1 MTDITDNILITT
13 SGDTASMATDYG
25 NAGTGFTNSHI
36 PISKIAWGD
45 LDNGYRTSLTN
56 PLPIQISGQT
66 GPLEVSITSSTGALT
81 NIKIRN
87 YGYIGATAGLEYI
100 AVSGNTTG
108 TQAVG
113 ISGWIQGVTNG
124 IPVIIA
130 TTGPS
135 NGDYSTGIH
144 LRGAMA
150 SDGASYGPTFGGT
163 FGTALGILVQGTS
176 AGATATVAG
185 EVFPGY
191 GFGVPIAVTAGRRLG
206 KDTDMITVTGDV
218 GTSREWTTS
227 VATDSIAVYGADATK
242 YVRANLYGSTLDS
255 SIIGTSGDALK
266 VAVVNGGITFSVTMG
281 ATIDVGVTASGGA
294 LRIQGTTGTWGDPVT
309 IRGEQAGA
317 VDVVST
323 AGLSTTI
330 SGTVTIDDND
340 ILQELKGTTGE
351 LIGGLKNIKTGTDQI
366 SAIRTDLKSGSVRTT
381 ISSITKP
388 ENLRAGNKKVLNDAT
403 SLHNGMEL
411 LTGVTIKN
419 LITSGTDVWVGSN
432 TIQSNPTNGY
442 LLEPGESI
450 YLEINNLKHIY
461 CRKDGDQSATLHYI
475 GT

>member
-1 MTDITDNILITT
+1 MADITDNILITT
-13 SGDTASMATDYG
+13 AGDTASMATDYG
-25 NAGTGFTNSHI
+25 NAGTGFSSAHI

-66 GPLEVSITSSTGALT
+66 GPLEVHLTSSTGAT
-81 NIKIRN
+81 ANIKIQN
-87 YGYIGATAGLEYI
+87 YGTLGDTAGLEYI

-108 TQAVG
+108 TKAVG

-176 AGATATVAG
+176 AGATAYVGG
-185 EVFPGY
+185 ETFPGY

-227 VATDSIAVYGADATK
+227 VATDSIAVYGADQTQ
-242 YVRANLYGSTLDS
+242 YIRANLYNGTGGSS
-255 SIIGTSGDALK
+255 CGFSGDALK
-266 VAVVNGGITFSVTMG
+266 VAVVNGGITFSVNVG
-281 ATIDVGVTASGGA
+281 ATVDIGVTAQGGA

-323 AGLSTTI
+323 AGLATTV
-330 SGTVTIDDND
+330 SGTVTIDDNE

-351 LIGGLKNIKTGTDQI
+351 LIGGLINIKKGTDQI

-381 ISSITKP
+381 VSSITKP
-388 ENLRAGNKKVLNDAT
+388 ENLRAGNKTVQNDT
-403 SLHNGMEL
+403 TNIHREMEL

-419 LITSGTDVWVGSN
+419 LITSDTDVYIGSS
-432 TIQSNPTNGY
+432 TLQSNPTSGY

-461 CRKDGDQSATLHYI
+461 CRKDGTGSASLHYI

>member
-1 MTDITDNILITT
+1 MTDITDNISITT
-13 SGDTASMATDYG
+13 SGGTASMATDFG

-36 PISKIAWGD
+36 PISKVVWGD
-45 LDNGYRTSLTN
+45 IDEGYRASLTN

-66 GPLEVSITSSTGALT
+66 GPLEVSITSSTGAT
-81 NIKIRN
+81 ANIKIQN
-87 YGYIGATAGLEYI
+87 YGSLGASAGLEYI
-100 AVSGNTTG
+100 AVSGNTLG
-108 TQAVG
+108 TKAVG

-150 SDGASYGPTFGGT
+150 SDGAGTTLGGT

-218 GTSREWTTS
+218 GTSRSWTTA
-227 VATDSIAVYGADATK
+227 VATDSIAVYGADQTQ
-242 YVRANLYGSTLDS
+242 YIRTNLYN
-255 SIIGTSGDALK
+255 GTGGASCGFSGDALK

-294 LRIQGTTGTWGDPVT
+294 LRIQGDPTQQIPVT

-317 VDVVST
+317 VDIVST
-323 AGLSTTI
+323 AGLATTV
-330 SGTVTIDDND
+330 SGTVTIDDGD

-351 LIGGLKNIKTGTDQI
+351 LIGGLKNILDEKLNLQNK
-366 SAIRTDLKSGSVRTT
+366 RRWLVRGS
-381 ISSITKP
+381 
-388 ENLRAGNKKVLNDAT
+388 L
-403 SLHNGMEL
+403 
-411 LTGVTIKN
+411 
-419 LITSGTDVWVGSN
+419 
-432 TIQSNPTNGY
+432 
-442 LLEPGESI
+442 
-450 YLEINNLKHIY
+450 
-461 CRKDGDQSATLHYI
+461 
-475 GT
+475 

>member
-1 MTDITDNILITT
+1 MADITDNIIIKTL
-13 SGDTASMATDYG
+13 GDTASMATDFG

-36 PISKIAWGD
+36 PMSKVVWGD

-66 GPLEVSITSSTGALT
+66 GPIEVSITSSTGGTGT
-81 NIKIRN
+81 NISIRN
-87 YGYIGATAGLEYI
+87 YGTLGDTALEYI
-100 AVSGNTTG
+100 AVSGNTAG
-108 TQAVG
+108 TKAVG

-185 EVFPGY
+185 ESFPGY

-218 GTSREWTTS
+218 GTSRSWTTS
-227 VATDSIAVYGADATK
+227 VATDSFAVYGADQTQ
-242 YVRANLYGSTLDS
+242 YIRTNLYN
-255 SIIGTSGDALK
+255 GTGGASCGFSGDALK

-281 ATIDVGVTASGGA
+281 ATIDIGITAQGGA
-294 LRIQGTTGTWGDPVT
+294 LRIQGDPTHQIPVT

-323 AGLSTTI
+323 AGMATTV
-330 SGTVTIDDND
+330 SGTVTIDDDD

-351 LIGGLKNIKTGTDQI
+351 LIGGLINIKKGTDQI

-381 ISSITKP
+381 VSSIIKP
-388 ENLRAGNKKVLNDAT
+388 ENLRAGSKIVQNDAT
-403 SLHNGMEL
+403 NIHKGMEL

-419 LITSGTDVWVGSN
+419 LITSGTDVWVGSS
-432 TIQSNPTNGY
+432 TMQTNPTNGY

-450 YLEINNLKHIY
+450 YLEINNLKQIY
-461 CRKDGDQSATLHYI
+461 CRKDGTGSATLHYI

>member
-1 MTDITDNILITT
+1 MADITDNIIINTT
-13 SGDTASMATDYG
+13 GDTASMATDYG

-45 LDNGYRTSLTN
+45 IDNGYRTSLTN
-56 PLPIQISGQT
+56 PLPAQIAGQT
-66 GPLEVSITSSTGALT
+66 GPIDVNLVGSTGAT
-81 NIKIRN
+81 ANIKIQN
-87 YGYIGATAGLEYI
+87 YGSLGVASSLEYV
-100 AVSGNTTG
+100 AVSGNTAG

-130 TTGPS
+130 TTGPA

-150 SDGASYGPTFGGT
+150 SDGAGTTLGGT

-191 GFGVPIAVTAGRRLG
+191 GFGVPIATTAGRRLS
-206 KDTDMITVTGDV
+206 KDTDTITVTGDV
-218 GTSREWTTS
+218 GTSRSWTTS
-227 VATDSIAVYGADATK
+227 SATDSISVFGADQTQ
-242 YVRANLYGSTLDS
+242 YIRANLYN
-255 SIIGTSGDALK
+255 GTGGASCGFSGDALK
-266 VAVVNGGITFSVTMG
+266 VAVVNGGITFSVTIG
-281 ATIDVGVTASGGA
+281 STYDLGVTNGSAGA
-294 LRIQGTTGTWGDPVT
+294 LRIQGPTGSYGDAITV
-309 IRGEQAGA
+309 RGEQAGA

-323 AGLSTTI
+323 AGLSTTV
-330 SGTVTIDDND
+330 SGTVTIDDDD

-351 LIGGLKNIKTGTDQI
+351 LIGGLINIKKGTDQI

-381 ISSITKP
+381 VSSITKP

-403 SLHNGMEL
+403 SIHKGTEL

-419 LITSGTDVWVGSN
+419 LVTSDTDVYIGSSSLV
-432 TIQSNPTNGY
+432 SNPTMGY

-450 YLEINNLKHIY
+450 YLEINNLNKIY
-461 CRKDGDQSATLHYI
+461 CRKDGEQSATLHYI

>member
-1 MTDITDNILITT
+1 MTDITDNIAITT

-56 PLPIQISGQT
+56 PLPIQISGSS
-66 GPLEVSITSSTGALT
+66 GALEVSLTSSTGAT
-81 NIKIRN
+81 TSIKIQN
-87 YGYIGATAGLEYI
+87 YGSIGDTAGLEYVAI
-100 AVSGNTTG
+100 SGNTAG
-108 TQAVG
+108 TKAVG

-124 IPVIIA
+124 IPLIIA
-130 TTGPS
+130 TTGPA

-144 LRGAMA
+144 LMGAMA

-163 FGTALGILVQGTS
+163 FGTALGILIQGTS
-176 AGATATVAG
+176 AGATAYVGG
-185 EVFPGY
+185 ETFPGY

-218 GTSREWTTS
+218 GTSRAWTTS
-227 VATDSIAVYGADATK
+227 VATDSIAVYGADQTQ
-242 YVRANLYGSTLDS
+242 YIRTNLYN
-255 SIIGTSGDALK
+255 GTGGASCGFSGDALK
-266 VAVVNGGITFSVTMG
+266 VAVVNGGITFSVSVG
-281 ATIDVGVTASGGA
+281 ATIDIGVTASGGA
-294 LRIQGTTGTWGDPVT
+294 LRIQGTTGSWGDPVT

-323 AGLSTTI
+323 AGMATTV
-330 SGTVTIDDND
+330 SGTVTIDDTD

-381 ISSITKP
+381 VSSITKP
-388 ENLRAGNKKVLNDAT
+388 ENLRAGSKNVQNDAT
-403 SLHNGMEL
+403 SIHKGMEL

-419 LITSGTDVWVGSN
+419 LITSGTDVWVGSR
-432 TIQSNPTNGY
+432 TMQTNPTNGY

-450 YLEINNLKHIY
+450 YLEINNLKQIY
-461 CRKDGDQSATLHYI
+461 CRKDGTGSATLHYI